1 MIKDLGGHC
10 KKILKYFS
18 GKLIIKDVHK
28 DDQKVETC
36 SWGLLSKAI
45 KDDKKDNQKVDHKDD
60 QQVET
65 CSWG

>member
-10 KKILKYFS
+10 KKILQYFCLES
-18 GKLIIKDVHK
+18 SKIKDVHK
-28 DDQKVETC
+28 DEVETC